1 MRKIV
6 FLFLFLI
13 LSFLSFSQ
21 KEIKIS
27 SIEINGNKVTKDAV
41 ILRELTFETETSL
54 SRESLEKKMKESE
67 ENLSN
72 LTLFN
77 FAEIQSEIKDDKA
90 NIVVNV
96 VERWY
101 IWPYPIFELSERNFN
116 VWWDEFKANNY
127 SDFSRVNYGV
137 FLVWENFRGRNELL
151 KIKYRRGFKEHYLF
165 NYEIPYFNK
174 KKTLGLNAFTQLFRR
189 KKSFYKTI
197 DNKLLYYENG
207 EQYTTKD
214 FELELDVLY
223 RKDTRHKHK
232 LELHYYNT
240 NIADFI
246 KENNSNYLRNDKK
259 NGDYFKAT
267 YQFANEQRDYITYPL
282 HGHYLHFEIT
292 KNFAGSSPVN
302 YLEVAGKAEKHL
314 NPIKRLYIG
323 SSFKAKVSSNGYQP
337 YFAQEGLGYGD
348 YVRTYEYY
356 VIDGQHLWLSKTAI
370 KYQLIG
376 KRKFDLPYIKMPQ
389 FKKSHFSLYVSVFA
403 DIGYVIDKQN
413 NTENLLANSLLFGKG
428 ISLDYVTYYDK
439 LLRIEFGINGL
450 GEKGIFLHFSN
461 PFGDN
466 KK

>member
-27 SIEINGNKVTKDAV
+27 SIEINGNKVTKDAI

-54 SRESLEKKMKESE
+54 SRESLEKKMKDSE

-116 VWWDEFKANNY
+116 VWWDEFKSNNY

-137 FLVWENFRGRNELL
+137 FFVWENFRGRNELL

-174 KKTLGLNAFTQLFRR
+174 KKTLGVNAFAQLFRR

-214 FELELDVLY
+214 FELELDILY
-223 RKDTRHKHK
+223 KKDTRHKHK

-246 KENNSNYLRNDKK
+246 KENNSNYLRNDKN

-267 YQFANEQRDYITYPL
+267 YQFANT
-282 HGHYLHFEIT
+282 HGPHT
-292 KNFAGSSPVN
+292 
-302 YLEVAGKAEKHL
+302 LEH
-314 NPIKRLYIG
+314 
-323 SSFKAKVSSNGYQP
+323 VS
-337 YFAQEGLGYGD
+337 
-348 YVRTYEYY
+348 
-356 VIDGQHLWLSKTAI
+356 K
-370 KYQLIG
+370 KY
-376 KRKFDLPYIKMPQ
+376 
-389 FKKSHFSLYVSVFA
+389 
-403 DIGYVIDKQN
+403 
-413 NTENLLANSLLFGKG
+413 
-428 ISLDYVTYYDK
+428 
-439 LLRIEFGINGL
+439 
-450 GEKGIFLHFSN
+450 
-461 PFGDN
+461 
-466 KK
+466 